1 MGETQQAED
10 KLKYQIEQLN
20 KQVSEL
26 SVKNERQYNEIYSL
40 KDENVRLKKE
50 NDRLF
55 CILEN
60 ISKAMVVGGSA
71 K

>member
-1 MGETQQAED
+1 MGETQVAED

-26 SVKNERQYNEIYSL
+26 SVKNEKQYNEIYSL
-40 KDENVRLKKE
+40 KDENTRLKKE

-60 ISKAMVVGGSA
+60 ISKAMAVGGGT

>member
-1 MGETQQAED
+1 MEEKQTAED

-40 KDENVRLKKE
+40 KDESVRLKKE

-60 ISKAMVVGGSA
+60 ISKAMAVGGGT